1 MSGIFYEILLN
12 WFGPTHKNV
21 KAPFP
26 IKPDIFR
33 MISCYWMFLITQ
45 EWITFFSFSSK
56 LPLQHNKA
64 IRYTK
69 LTISIY
75 GYRYMQLQSYQLF
88 TNNRMLFL
96 RSRVVFIFYVQTLV
110 FITKCCCILVKVIEI
125 WRKLPHSDPST
136 LWPNKSTRAQLISLV
151 IDICFWNFISISPLT
166 LGVETRCDHFIIYRC
181 YKMIENPIFMFW
193 TLFSDEWPVH
203 LNQVES
209 ITCKLF
215 ISFLFSVLVYS
226 AQMTI

>member
-1 MSGIFYEILLN
+1 MD
-12 WFGPTHKNV
+12 H
-21 KAPFP
+21 
-26 IKPDIFR
+26 
-33 MISCYWMFLITQ
+33 
-45 EWITFFSFSSK
+45 TFSPFSSK
-56 LPLQHNKA
+56 LSLQHNNA

-69 LTISIY
+69 LTLSIY
-75 GYRYMQLQSYQLF
+75 GYRYMQLHLALNYLLV
-88 TNNRMLFL
+88 NIAPFL
-96 RSRVVFIFYVQTLV
+96 RSIVVFKFYVQTLV
-110 FITKCCCILVKVIEI
+110 FITKCCRILVKVIEI
-125 WRKLPHSDPST
+125 SRKLSHSDPST

-151 IDICFWNFISISPLT
+151 IDICFWNFISNSPLT

-181 YKMIENPIFMFW
+181 YKMIENPIFIVW

-215 ISFLFSVLVYS
+215 ISLLFSVLVYS